1 MGPAMQQL
9 SPEKITGG
17 SMAVVSPNSIPPA
30 GFQIGGNDEPPLP
43 IAAKE
48 HLKEQLSGIPVKQEE
63 VDPVNG

>member
-30 GFQIGGNDEPPLP
+30 GFQIGGNDIPAE
-43 IAAKE
+43 E
-48 HLKEQLSGIPVKQEE
+48 HLKEQLSGIPVKREE
-63 VDPVNG
+63 ADPVNG